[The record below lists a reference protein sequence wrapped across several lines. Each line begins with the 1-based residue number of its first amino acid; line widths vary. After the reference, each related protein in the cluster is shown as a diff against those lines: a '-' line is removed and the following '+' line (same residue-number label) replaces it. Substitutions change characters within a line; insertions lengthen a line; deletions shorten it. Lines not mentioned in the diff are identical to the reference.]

1 MKTQKLTLLFAL
13 VASFASAQD
22 YAFKVLATKGANEV
36 KSGTDW
42 IPLKT
47 GASLRASDELKIS
60 ENAYVG
66 LVHSKGTPLE
76 LKQAGNYP
84 VKKLDEDVKNKP
96 ATGVLNKYTDFIL
109 SSNSAENKKDRLSAT
124 GAVERT
130 TETYAIRLL
139 LPENQYS
146 GIFNSQ
152 AIVTW
157 DGSKASGPYVVTVK
171 NMFDDELVKFDTPE
185 TSFKIDLNDPHYAKE
200 NAILVEVCS
209 KADPKQISKQHLI
222 KRLAPPEQATVK
234 KKLEAD
240 MSSATEQTALN
251 KYLLA
256 GFYEQ
261 NKLFID
267 ALTAYKEAIQ
277 LAPDVPTYQ
286 EGLDEFLLRNNMKK

>member
-1 MKTQKLTLLFAL
+1 MKTQKLTLLFVL

-42 IPLKT
+42 VPLKT
-47 GASLRASDELKIS
+47 GASLRANDELKIS

-76 LKQAGNYP
+76 LKKAGNYP
-84 VKKLDEDVKNKP
+84 VKKLEDEIKP
-96 ATGVLNKYTDFIL
+96 STGVLNKYTDFIL

-124 GAVERT
+124 GAVDRGEN
-130 TETYAIRLL
+130 YAIKLL

-146 GIFNSQ
+146 GIFNNS
-152 AIVTW
+152 AIITW
-157 DGSKASGPYVVTVK
+157 DGSKASGPYVVTLK

-200 NAILVEVCS
+200 NAILVEVRS

-222 KRLAPPEQATVK
+222 KRLAPAEQATVK

-251 KYLLA
+251 KYLMA
-256 GFYEQ
+256 GFYEE
-261 NKLFID
+261 NKLLID
-267 ALTAYKEAIQ
+267 ALSAYKEAIQ
-277 LAPDVPTYQ
+277 LAPDVPPYQ
-286 EGLDEFLLRNNMKK
+286 EALDEFLLRNNMKK

>member
-13 VASFASAQD
+13 LASFASAQD

-42 IPLKT
+42 VPLKT
-47 GASLRASDELKIS
+47 GASLRANDELKIS

-66 LVHSKGTPLE
+66 LVHSKGTPVE
-76 LKQAGNYP
+76 LKVAGNYP
-84 VKKLDEDVKNKP
+84 VKKLDDDVKNKP

-109 SSNSAENKKDRLSAT
+109 SSNSAENKKNRLSAT
-124 GAVERT
+124 GAVDRGEN
-130 TETYAIRLL
+130 YAIKLL

-146 GIFNSQ
+146 GIFNNE
-152 AIVTW
+152 AIITW
-157 DGSKASGPYVVTVK
+157 DGSKASGPYVVTLK
-171 NMFDDELVKFDTPE
+171 NMFDDELVKFETPE
-185 TSFKIDLNDPHYAKE
+185 TNFKIDLNDPHYAKE
-200 NAILVEVCS
+200 NAILVEVRS
-209 KADPKQISKQHLI
+209 KSDPKQISKQHLI
-222 KRLAPPEQATVK
+222 KRLAPGEQATVK

-256 GFYEQ
+256 GFYEE

>member
-1 MKTQKLTLLFAL
+1 MKTQKLTLLFVL

-36 KSGTDW
+36 KSGADW
-42 IPLKT
+42 VPLKT

-76 LKQAGNYP
+76 LKKAGDYS
-84 VKKLDEDVKNKP
+84 VKKLDDDVKNKP
-96 ATGVLNKYTDFIL
+96 VTGVLNKYTDFIL
-109 SSNSAENKKDRLSAT
+109 SSNSAENKKNRLSAT
-124 GAVERT
+124 GAVDRGES
-130 TETYAIRLL
+130 YAIKLL

-146 GIFNSQ
+146 GIFNNE
-152 AIVTW
+152 AIITW
-157 DGSKASGPYVVTVK
+157 DGSKASGPYVVTLK

-185 TSFKIDLNDPHYAKE
+185 TNFKIDLNDPHYAKE
-200 NAILVEVCS
+200 NAILVEVRS

-222 KRLAPPEQATVK
+222 KRLAPAEQAGVK

-256 GFYEQ
+256 GFYEE
-261 NKLFID
+261 NKLLID

-286 EGLDEFLLRNNMKK
+286 EALDEFLLRNNMKK

>member
-42 IPLKT
+42 VPLKT
-47 GASLRASDELKIS
+47 GASLRANDELKIS

-76 LKQAGNYP
+76 LKKAGNYP
-84 VKKLDEDVKNKP
+84 VKKLEDEIKP
-96 ATGVLNKYTDFIL
+96 STGVLNKYTDFIL

-124 GAVERT
+124 GAVDRGEN
-130 TETYAIRLL
+130 YAIKLL

-146 GIFNSQ
+146 GIFNNT
-152 AIVTW
+152 AIITW
-157 DGSKASGPYVVTVK
+157 DGSKASGPYVVTLK

-200 NAILVEVCS
+200 NAILVEVYS

-222 KRLAPPEQATVK
+222 KRLAPAEQATVK

-251 KYLLA
+251 KYLMA
-256 GFYEQ
+256 GFYEE
-261 NKLFID
+261 NKLLID
-267 ALTAYKEAIQ
+267 ALSAYKEAIQ

-286 EGLDEFLLRNNMKK
+286 DGLDEFLLRNNMKK

>member
-42 IPLKT
+42 VPLKT
-47 GASLRASDELKIS
+47 GASLRANDELKIS

-66 LVHSKGTPLE
+66 LVHSKGAPLE
-76 LKQAGNYP
+76 LKKAGNYP
-84 VKKLDEDVKNKP
+84 VKKLEDEMKP

-124 GAVERT
+124 GAVDRGEN
-130 TETYAIRLL
+130 YAIKLL

-146 GIFNSQ
+146 GIFNNT
-152 AIVTW
+152 AIITW
-157 DGSKASGPYVVTVK
+157 DGSKASGPYVVTLK

-200 NAILVEVCS
+200 NAILVEVRS

-222 KRLAPPEQATVK
+222 KRLAPAEQATVK

-251 KYLLA
+251 KYLMA
-256 GFYEQ
+256 GFYEE
-261 NKLFID
+261 NKLLID
-267 ALTAYKEAIQ
+267 ALSAYKEAIQ

-286 EGLDEFLLRNNMKK
+286 EALDEFLLRNNMKK

>member
-42 IPLKT
+42 VPLKT
-47 GASLRASDELKIS
+47 GASLRESDELKIS

-66 LVHSKGTPLE
+66 LVHIKGTPLE
-76 LKQAGNYP
+76 LKKAGNYP
-84 VKKLDEDVKNKP
+84 VKKLDDDVKNKP
-96 ATGVLNKYTDFIL
+96 VTGVLNKYTDFIL
-109 SSNSAENKKDRLSAT
+109 SSNSAENKKNRLSAT
-124 GAVERT
+124 GAVDRGEN
-130 TETYAIRLL
+130 YAIKLL

-146 GIFNSQ
+146 GIFNNE
-152 AIVTW
+152 AIITW
-157 DGSKASGPYVVTVK
+157 DGSKAAGPYVVTLK

-185 TSFKIDLNDPHYAKE
+185 TNFKIDLNDPRYAKE
-200 NAILVEVCS
+200 NAILVEVRS

-222 KRLAPPEQATVK
+222 KRLAPGEQATVK

-256 GFYEQ
+256 GFYEE
-261 NKLFID
+261 NKLLID

-286 EGLDEFLLRNNMKK
+286 EALDEFLLRNNMKK